1 MPIRSSRYW
10 PLLLLLA
17 ACARTPRSSADLNNK
32 YHDATIRQIGM
43 AQDERNS
50 AALLPFLTNA
60 NPTYRREA
68 ALALASVQAPAAVP
82 GLLPL
87 LRDAEPSVRRAAAY
101 ALGQIGDSTI
111 VDSLRMRV
119 LEEKDGQVRR
129 YVHEALGRT
138 VTRRSLP
145 ELWRVETLTDTAR
158 AAALAWGL
166 SRAALRGLVSPE
178 SIRRTVLVLNSP
190 KLPDRGR
197 LAAVVGLSRTR
208 GFDAELARLAET
220 TLLRMAQKDR
230 SYAVRAAAASTLGRI
245 VALAPVPATSLPTEA
260 AVATATAV
268 TTAAIAPA
276 APVTPTSPI
285 GKAIVGPA
293 AVLARLATK
302 DPDYRVRLSAI
313 RALPFGPGNYGAS
326 RTAVFYALRHDR
338 APVALTAAEWLLAHA
353 KGEAGASLAALADGN
368 KQASPR
374 VRAALLRAAVRHASP
389 SARPSLVETIEKR
402 YPAVSTVYEKGFL
415 LEALGEDP
423 AAFDFVR
430 AQAFGAGQS
439 PVVAGYALA
448 SLLAM
453 RRLADFPAARHADFA
468 AAMRQGL
475 AGGDVAQLGTAAEAL
490 VDAKLYPEAQPADL
504 AALRAAQA
512 KLQLPTEIEAWQQLQ
527 RAIDKLTKAPTPTP
541 SPLATAA
548 QHPIDWAV
556 VQAVPLGQQVRLRT
570 SKGII
575 LLELKPNEAPG
586 AVASFVTLLSH
597 HFYDKLYFHR
607 VVPNFVAQG
616 GDPRGDGNG
625 SVPYNLRS
633 EFGDLRYEE
642 GSVGLASAGKDTES
656 CQFFIT
662 HTPTP
667 HLDGRYPIFAQVVG
681 GLDVVHK
688 LEIGDQILSVE
699 LVPEPTL

>member
-1 MPIRSSRYW
+1 M
-10 PLLLLLA
+10 
-17 ACARTPRSSADLNNK
+17 
-32 YHDATIRQIGM
+32 
-43 AQDERNS
+43 
-50 AALLPFLTNA
+50 
-60 NPTYRREA
+60 
-68 ALALASVQAPAAVP
+68 QAPVVVP

-145 ELWRVETLTDTAR
+145 ELWRVEILTDTAR

-208 GFDAELARLAET
+208 GFDADLARLTET

-245 VALAPVPATSLPTEA
+245 AALVPVPATSLPTEA
-260 AVATATAV
+260 AV

-285 GKAIVGPA
+285 GKTAVGPA
-293 AVLARLATK
+293 AVLAHLATK

-338 APVALTAAEWLLAHA
+338 ALVALTAAEWLLAHA
-353 KGEAGASLAALADGN
+353 KGEAGASLATLADGN
-368 KQASPR
+368 KQASLR
-374 VRAALLRAAVRHASP
+374 VRAALLRVAVRHASP
-389 SARPSLVETIEKR
+389 AARPSLVEAIEKR
-402 YPAVSTVYEKGFL
+402 YPTVPTVYEKGFL

-423 AAFDFVR
+423 TAFNFVR
-430 AQAFGAGQS
+430 QEAFGAGQS

-453 RRLADFPAARHADFA
+453 RREADFPAARQADFA
-468 AAMRQGL
+468 AAMRRAL
-475 AGGDVAQLGTAAEAL
+475 AGGDVAQIGSAAEAL
-490 VDAKLYPEAQPADL
+490 ADAKLYPEIQAADV
-504 AALRAAQA
+504 AALHQAQV
-512 KLQLPTEIEAWQQLQ
+512 KLQLPREIEAWQGIQQALN
-527 RAIDKLTKAPTPTP
+527 KLEKATKPKP
-541 SPLATAA
+541 SPLATAQ

-556 VQAVPLGQQVRLRT
+556 VQSVPLGQQVRLRT

-586 AVASFVTLLSH
+586 AVASFVTLISQ
-597 HFYDKLYFHR
+597 HFYDNLYFHR
-607 VVPNFVAQG
+607 VVPDFVAQG

-625 SVPYNLRS
+625 SAPYNLRS

-688 LEIGDQILSVE
+688 LDIGDQILAVE
-699 LVPEPTL
+699 LVR

>member
-1 MPIRSSRYW
+1 MPIRTRFSW
-10 PLLLLLA
+10 ALLLLLA
-17 ACARTPRSSADLNNK
+17 ACARTPQPSASGPANK
-32 YHDATIRQIGM
+32 YQDATMRQIGT
-43 AQDERNS
+43 AQDERNT
-50 AALLPFLTNA
+50 AALLPWLSNG
-60 NPTYRREA
+60 NPIYRREA

-82 GLLPL
+82 ALLPL
-87 LRDAEPSVRRAAAY
+87 LRDREPSVRRAAAY
-101 ALGQIGDSTI
+101 ALGQAGDSTA
-111 VDSLRMRV
+111 VDSLRVRV
-119 LEEKDGQVRR
+119 LQENDDVVRR

-138 VTRRSLP
+138 VTRHSLP
-145 ELWRVETLTDTAR
+145 ELWRVETLNDTAR

-166 SRAALRGLVSPE
+166 SRAALRGLISPE
-178 SIRRTVLVLNSP
+178 SIRRTVLLLNEP
-190 KLPDRGR
+190 KLPARGR
-197 LAAVVGLSRTR
+197 LAAAVGLSRTR
-208 GFDAELARLAET
+208 GLDADLQRLGAA
-220 TLLRMAQKDR
+220 TLLRVAQKDR

-245 VALAPVPATSLPTEA
+245 AALADKPPVPVPVTTAEAAPVAAAPTAAALPPATSPP
-260 AVATATAV
+260 
-268 TTAAIAPA
+268 AI
-276 APVTPTSPI
+276 S
-285 GKAIVGPA
+285 PA

-302 DPDYRVRLSAI
+302 DADYRVRLSAV
-313 RALPFGPGNYGAS
+313 RALPFGAEAYPAS
-326 RTAVFYALRHDR
+326 RVAVFEALRRDR
-338 APVALTAAEWLLAHA
+338 APVALAAAEWLLAHA
-353 KGEAGASLAALADGN
+353 RGEAGPSLAALADGN
-368 KQASPR
+368 KQASVR

-389 SARPSLVETIEKR
+389 AARPSLVETIEKR
-402 YPAVSTVYEKGFL
+402 YPVAGSGYEKGFL

-430 AQAFGAGQS
+430 TEAFAAGQS

-448 SLLAM
+448 ALLTM
-453 RRLADFPAARHADFA
+453 RRLADFPAARQADFA
-468 AAMRQGL
+468 AAVRQGL

-490 VDAKLYPEAQPADL
+490 ADAKLYPDAQPADL
-504 AALRAAQA
+504 AAVRAAQA

-527 RAIDKLTKAPTPTP
+527 GAIDKLTKAPKPTL

-586 AVASFVTLLSH
+586 AVASFVTLLNQ

-625 SVPYNLRS
+625 SAPYNLRS
-633 EFGDLRYEE
+633 EFGDLHYEE

-681 GLDVVHK
+681 GMDVVHK
-688 LEIGDQILSVE
+688 LDIGDQILGVE
-699 LVPEPTL
+699 LVK

>member
-1 MPIRSSRYW
+1 MPIRSFRYW

-32 YHDATIRQIGM
+32 YHDATIRQIGT

-68 ALALASVQAPAAVP
+68 ALALASVQAPVAVP

-111 VDSLRMRV
+111 VDSLRVRV

-190 KLPDRGR
+190 KLPNRGR

-208 GFDAELARLAET
+208 GFDADLARLAET

-245 VALAPVPATSLPTEA
+245 AALVQVPATSLPTEA
-260 AVATATAV
+260 AV

-276 APVTPTSPI
+276 APVTSTSPI
-285 GKAIVGPA
+285 GKAAVGPA

-353 KGEAGASLAALADGN
+353 KGEAGASLVALADGN

-374 VRAALLRAAVRHASP
+374 VRAALLRVAVRHASP
-389 SARPSLVETIEKR
+389 AARPSLLEAIEKR
-402 YPAVSTVYEKGFL
+402 YPAVPTVYEKGFL

-423 AAFDFVR
+423 TAFDFVS
-430 AQAFGAGQS
+430 QEAFGAGQS

-453 RRLADFPAARHADFA
+453 RREADFPAARQADFA
-468 AAMRQGL
+468 AAMRRAL
-475 AGGDVAQLGTAAEAL
+475 AGGDVAQIGSAAEAL
-490 VDAKLYPEAQPADL
+490 ADAKLYPEIQAADV
-504 AALRAAQA
+504 AALHQAQV
-512 KLQLPTEIEAWQQLQ
+512 KLQLPREIEAWQGIQQALN
-527 RAIDKLTKAPTPTP
+527 KLEKATKPTP
-541 SPLATAA
+541 SPLATAQ

-556 VQAVPLGQQVRLRT
+556 VQSVPLGQQVRLRT

-586 AVASFVTLLSH
+586 AVASFVTLISQ
-597 HFYDKLYFHR
+597 HFYDNLYFHR
-607 VVPNFVAQG
+607 VVPDFVAQG

-625 SVPYNLRS
+625 SAPYNLRS

-688 LEIGDQILSVE
+688 LDIGDQILAVE
-699 LVPEPTL
+699 LVR

>member
-1 MPIRSSRYW
+1 MPIRSFRYW

-32 YHDATIRQIGM
+32 YHDATIRQIGT

-68 ALALASVQAPAAVP
+68 ALALASVQAPVAVP

-111 VDSLRMRV
+111 VDSLRVRV

-190 KLPDRGR
+190 KLPNRGR

-208 GFDAELARLAET
+208 GFDADLARLAET

-245 VALAPVPATSLPTEA
+245 AVLVPVPATSLPTEA
-260 AVATATAV
+260 AV

-276 APVTPTSPI
+276 APVTSTSPI
-285 GKAIVGPA
+285 GKAVVGPA

-353 KGEAGASLAALADGN
+353 KGEAGASLVALADGN

-374 VRAALLRAAVRHASP
+374 VRAALLRVAVRHASP
-389 SARPSLVETIEKR
+389 AARPSLVEAIEKR
-402 YPAVSTVYEKGFL
+402 YPAVPTVYEKGFL

-423 AAFDFVR
+423 TAFDFVS
-430 AQAFGAGQS
+430 QEAFGAGQS

-453 RRLADFPAARHADFA
+453 RREADFPAARQADFA
-468 AAMRQGL
+468 AAMRRAL
-475 AGGDVAQLGTAAEAL
+475 AGGDVAQIGSAAEAL
-490 VDAKLYPEAQPADL
+490 ADTKLYPEIQAADV
-504 AALRAAQA
+504 AALHQAQV
-512 KLQLPTEIEAWQQLQ
+512 KLQLPREIEAWQGIQQALN
-527 RAIDKLTKAPTPTP
+527 KLEKATKPTP
-541 SPLATAA
+541 SPLATAQ

-556 VQAVPLGQQVRLRT
+556 VQSVPLGQLVRLRT

-586 AVASFVTLLSH
+586 AVASFVTLISQ
-597 HFYDKLYFHR
+597 HFYDNLYFHR
-607 VVPNFVAQG
+607 VVPDFVAQG

-625 SVPYNLRS
+625 SAPYNLRS

-688 LEIGDQILSVE
+688 LDIGDQILAVE
-699 LVPEPTL
+699 LVR

>member
-17 ACARTPRSSADLNNK
+17 ACARTPRPRADLNNK
-32 YHDATIRQIGM
+32 YHDATIRQIGT
-43 AQDERNS
+43 AQDERNF
-50 AALLPFLTNA
+50 AALLPFLTNP

-68 ALALASVQAPAAVP
+68 ALALASVQAPVVVP

-208 GFDAELARLAET
+208 GFDADLARLTET

-245 VALAPVPATSLPTEA
+245 AALVPVPATSLPTEA
-260 AVATATAV
+260 AV

-285 GKAIVGPA
+285 GKTAVGPA
-293 AVLARLATK
+293 AVLAHLATK

-338 APVALTAAEWLLAHA
+338 ALVALTAAEWLLAHA
-353 KGEAGASLAALADGN
+353 KGEAGASLATLADGN
-368 KQASPR
+368 KQASLR
-374 VRAALLRAAVRHASP
+374 VRAALLRVAVRHASP
-389 SARPSLVETIEKR
+389 AARPSLVEAIEKR
-402 YPAVSTVYEKGFL
+402 YPTVPTVYEKGFL

-423 AAFDFVR
+423 TAFDFVR
-430 AQAFGAGQS
+430 QEAFGAGQS

-453 RRLADFPAARHADFA
+453 RREADFPAARQADFA
-468 AAMRQGL
+468 AAMRRAL
-475 AGGDVAQLGTAAEAL
+475 AGGDVAQIGSAAEAL
-490 VDAKLYPEAQPADL
+490 ADAKLYPEIQAADV
-504 AALRAAQA
+504 AALHQAQV
-512 KLQLPTEIEAWQQLQ
+512 KLQLPREIEAWQGIQQALN
-527 RAIDKLTKAPTPTP
+527 KLEKATKPKP
-541 SPLATAA
+541 SPLATAQ

-556 VQAVPLGQQVRLRT
+556 VQSVPLGQQVRLRT

-586 AVASFVTLLSH
+586 AVASFVTLISQ
-597 HFYDKLYFHR
+597 HFYDNLYFHR
-607 VVPNFVAQG
+607 VVPDFVAQG

-625 SVPYNLRS
+625 SAPYNLRS

-688 LEIGDQILSVE
+688 LDIGDQILAVE
-699 LVPEPTL
+699 LVR

>member
-1 MPIRSSRYW
+1 MPIRTRFSW
-10 PLLLLLA
+10 ALLLLLA
-17 ACARTPRSSADLNNK
+17 ACVRTPQPSASGPANK
-32 YHDATIRQIGM
+32 YQDATMRQIGT
-43 AQDERNS
+43 AQDERNT
-50 AALLPFLTNA
+50 AALLPWLSNG
-60 NPTYRREA
+60 NPIYRREA

-82 GLLPL
+82 ALLPL
-87 LRDAEPSVRRAAAY
+87 LRDREPGVRRAAAY
-101 ALGQIGDSTI
+101 ALGQTGDSTA
-111 VDSLRMRV
+111 VDSLRVRV
-119 LEEKDGQVRR
+119 LKENDDVVRR

-138 VTRRSLP
+138 VTRHSLP

-166 SRAALRGLVSPE
+166 SRAALRGLTSPE
-178 SIRRTVLVLNSP
+178 SIRRTVLLLNEP
-190 KLPDRGR
+190 KLPARGR

-208 GFDAELARLAET
+208 GLDTDLQRLAET
-220 TLLRMAQKDR
+220 TLLRVAQKDR
-230 SYAVRAAAASTLGRI
+230 SYAVRAAAVSTLGKI
-245 VALAPVPATSLPTEA
+245 AALADKPPVPVP
-260 AVATATAV
+260 V
-268 TTAAIAPA
+268 TTAEVASVSPPPA
-276 APVTPTSPI
+276 AALPPTTSPP
-285 GKAIVGPA
+285 AISPA
-293 AVLARLATK
+293 ALLARLAIK
-302 DPDYRVRLSAI
+302 DSDYRVRLSAI
-313 RALPFGPGNYGAS
+313 RALPFGAEAYPAS
-326 RTAVFYALRHDR
+326 RASVFEALRRDR

-353 KGEAGASLAALADGN
+353 RGEAGPSLAALADGN
-368 KQASPR
+368 KQASVR

-389 SARPSLVETIEKR
+389 AARPSLIETIEKR
-402 YPAVSTVYEKGFL
+402 YPVVGSVYEKGFL

-430 AQAFGAGQS
+430 GEAFAAGQS

-448 SLLAM
+448 ALLTM
-453 RRLADFPAARHADFA
+453 RRLADFPAARQADFA
-468 AAMRQGL
+468 AAVRQGL

-490 VDAKLYPEAQPADL
+490 ADAKLYPEAQPDDL
-504 AALRAAQA
+504 TALRAAQA
-512 KLQLPTEIEAWQQLQ
+512 KLQLPTEIEAWQGLQ
-527 RAIDKLTKAPTPTP
+527 QAIDKLTKAPKPTP

-548 QHPIDWAV
+548 QHPIDWAI
-556 VQAVPLGQQVRLRT
+556 VQSVPVGQQVRLRT

-575 LLELKPNEAPG
+575 LLELKPNDAPG
-586 AVASFVTLLSH
+586 AVASFVTLLNR

-625 SVPYNLRS
+625 SAPYNLRS

-681 GLDVVHK
+681 GMDVVHK
-688 LEIGDQILSVE
+688 LDIGDQILAVE
-699 LVPEPTL
+699 LVK

>member
-1 MPIRSSRYW
+1 MPNRFLRLW
-10 PLLLLLA
+10 PVLLLA
-17 ACARTPRSSADLNNK
+17 ACARTPRPSADLANK
-32 YHDATIRQIGM
+32 YHDATIRQIGT
-43 AQDERNS
+43 AQDERNT
-50 AALLPFLTNA
+50 AAILPFLTNA

-87 LRDAEPSVRRAAAY
+87 LRDADPSVRRAAAY
-101 ALGQIGDSTI
+101 ALGQTGDSTA
-111 VDSLRMRV
+111 VDSLRVRV
-119 LEEKDGQVRR
+119 LKEADGTVRR

-145 ELWRVETLTDTAR
+145 ELWRVEVLNDTSR

-166 SRAALRGLVSPE
+166 SRAALRGLTSPE
-178 SIRRTVLVLNSP
+178 TIRRTVLLLNSP
-190 KLPDRGR
+190 KLPVQGR

-208 GFDAELARLAET
+208 GLDADLKRLAET
-220 TLLRMAQKDR
+220 TLLRVVQKDR
-230 SYAVRAAAASTLGRI
+230 NYAVRAAAANTLGKI
-245 VALAPVPATSLPTEA
+245 AAPQATSGTTVA
-260 AVATATAV
+260 AATAAKG
-268 TTAAIAPA
+268 AN
-276 APVTPTSPI
+276 S
-285 GKAIVGPA
+285 PA
-293 AVLARLATK
+293 AVLARLAVK
-302 DPDYRVRLSAI
+302 DPDYRVRLMAI
-313 RALPFGPGNYGAS
+313 RALPFDAESYPAS
-326 RTAVFYALRHDR
+326 RKAVFFALRHDR

-353 KGEAGASLAALADGN
+353 KGESGAALAALADGN
-368 KQASPR
+368 KQSSVR
-374 VRAALLRAAVRHASP
+374 VRAALLRAAVHHATP
-389 SARPSLVETIEKR
+389 AARPSLVETIRKR
-402 YPAVSTVYEKGFL
+402 YPAAPTVYEKGFL
-415 LEALGEDP
+415 LEALSEDP

-430 AQAFGAGQS
+430 GEAFAAGQS
-439 PVVAGYALA
+439 PVVAGYALGA
-448 SLLAM
+448 LLAM
-453 RRLADFPAARHADFA
+453 RRLPDFPASRHTDFA

-475 AGGDVAQLGTAAEAL
+475 ASGDVAQISTASEAL
-490 VDAKLYPEAQPADL
+490 GDARLYPTAQPADL

-512 KLQLPTEIEAWQQLQ
+512 KLQLPTEIEAWQGIQQAL
-527 RAIDKLTKAPTPTP
+527 DKLEKASKPTPTP
-541 SPLATAA
+541 LATAT

-556 VQAVPLGQQVRLRT
+556 VQGVPLGQQVRLRT

-586 AVASFVTLLSH
+586 AVASFVTLIRQK
-597 HFYDKLYFHR
+597 FYDNLYFHR

-625 SVPYNLRS
+625 SAPYNLRS

-688 LEIGDQILSVE
+688 LDIGDQILGVE
-699 LVPEPTL
+699 LVPLPAL

>member
-1 MPIRSSRYW
+1 MPIRSFRYW

-32 YHDATIRQIGM
+32 YHDATIRQIGT

-68 ALALASVQAPAAVP
+68 ALALASVQAPVAVP

-208 GFDAELARLAET
+208 GFDADLARLAET

-245 VALAPVPATSLPTEA
+245 AVLVPVPATSLPTEA
-260 AVATATAV
+260 AV

-276 APVTPTSPI
+276 APVTSTSPI
-285 GKAIVGPA
+285 GKAVVGPA

-353 KGEAGASLAALADGN
+353 KGEAGASLVALADGN

-389 SARPSLVETIEKR
+389 AARPSLLEAIEKR
-402 YPAVSTVYEKGFL
+402 YPAVPTVYEKGFL

-423 AAFDFVR
+423 TAFDFVR
-430 AQAFGAGQS
+430 QEAFGAGQS

-453 RRLADFPAARHADFA
+453 RREADFPAARQADFA
-468 AAMRQGL
+468 AAMRRAL
-475 AGGDVAQLGTAAEAL
+475 AGGDVAQIGSAADAL
-490 VDAKLYPEAQPADL
+490 ADAKLYPETQAADV
-504 AALRAAQA
+504 AALHQAQV
-512 KLQLPTEIEAWQQLQ
+512 KLQLPREIEAWQGIQQALN
-527 RAIDKLTKAPTPTP
+527 KLEKATKPTP
-541 SPLATAA
+541 SPLATAQ

-556 VQAVPLGQQVRLRT
+556 VQSVPLGQLVRLRT

-586 AVASFVTLLSH
+586 AVASFVTLISQ
-597 HFYDKLYFHR
+597 HFYDNLYFHR
-607 VVPNFVAQG
+607 VVPDFVAQG

-625 SVPYNLRS
+625 SAPYNLRS

-688 LEIGDQILSVE
+688 LDIGDQILAVE
-699 LVPEPTL
+699 LVR

>member
-1 MPIRSSRYW
+1 MPIRSFRYW

-32 YHDATIRQIGM
+32 YHDATIRQIGT

-68 ALALASVQAPAAVP
+68 ALALASVQAPVAVP

-111 VDSLRMRV
+111 VDSLRVRV

-208 GFDAELARLAET
+208 GFDADLARLTET

-245 VALAPVPATSLPTEA
+245 AVLVPVPATSLPTEA
-260 AVATATAV
+260 AV

-285 GKAIVGPA
+285 GKAVVGPA

-368 KQASPR
+368 KQASLR

-389 SARPSLVETIEKR
+389 AARPSLLEAIEKR
-402 YPAVSTVYEKGFL
+402 YPAVPTVYEKGFL

-423 AAFDFVR
+423 TAFDFVS
-430 AQAFGAGQS
+430 QEAFGAGQS

-453 RRLADFPAARHADFA
+453 RREVDFPAARQADFA
-468 AAMRQGL
+468 AAMRRAL
-475 AGGDVAQLGTAAEAL
+475 AGGDVAQIGIAAEAL
-490 VDAKLYPEAQPADL
+490 ADAKLYPEIQAADV
-504 AALRAAQA
+504 AALHQAQV
-512 KLQLPTEIEAWQQLQ
+512 KLQLPREIEAWQGIQQALN
-527 RAIDKLTKAPTPTP
+527 KLEKATKPTP
-541 SPLATAA
+541 SPLATAQ

-556 VQAVPLGQQVRLRT
+556 VQSVPLGQLVRLRT

-586 AVASFVTLLSH
+586 AVASFVTLISQ
-597 HFYDKLYFHR
+597 HFYDNLYFHR
-607 VVPNFVAQG
+607 VVPDFVAQG

-625 SVPYNLRS
+625 SAPYNLRS

-688 LEIGDQILSVE
+688 LDIGDQILAVE
-699 LVPEPTL
+699 LVR

>member
-1 MPIRSSRYW
+1 MPIRSFRYW

-17 ACARTPRSSADLNNK
+17 ACARTPRPRADLNNK
-32 YHDATIRQIGM
+32 YHDATIRQIGT

-68 ALALASVQAPAAVP
+68 ALALASVQAPVVVP

-208 GFDAELARLAET
+208 GFDADLARLTET
-220 TLLRMAQKDR
+220 TLLRMVQKDR

-245 VALAPVPATSLPTEA
+245 AALVPVPATSLPTEA
-260 AVATATAV
+260 AV

-285 GKAIVGPA
+285 GKTAVGPA
-293 AVLARLATK
+293 AVLAHLATK

-326 RTAVFYALRHDR
+326 RTAVFYALRHDC
-338 APVALTAAEWLLAHA
+338 ALVALTAAEWLLAHA
-353 KGEAGASLAALADGN
+353 KGEAGASLATLADGN
-368 KQASPR
+368 KQASLR
-374 VRAALLRAAVRHASP
+374 VRAALLRVAVRHASP
-389 SARPSLVETIEKR
+389 AARPSLVEAIEKR
-402 YPAVSTVYEKGFL
+402 YPTVPTVYEKGFL

-423 AAFDFVR
+423 TAFDFVR
-430 AQAFGAGQS
+430 QEAFGAGQS

-453 RRLADFPAARHADFA
+453 RREADFPAARQADFA
-468 AAMRQGL
+468 AAMRRAL
-475 AGGDVAQLGTAAEAL
+475 AGGDVAQIGSAAEAL
-490 VDAKLYPEAQPADL
+490 ADAKLYPETQAVDV
-504 AALRAAQA
+504 AALHQAQV
-512 KLQLPTEIEAWQQLQ
+512 KLQLPREIEAWQGIQQALN
-527 RAIDKLTKAPTPTP
+527 KLEKATKPKP
-541 SPLATAA
+541 SPLATAQ

-556 VQAVPLGQQVRLRT
+556 VQSVPLGQQVRLRT

-586 AVASFVTLLSH
+586 AVASFVTLISQ
-597 HFYDKLYFHR
+597 HFYDNLYFHR
-607 VVPNFVAQG
+607 VVPDFVAQG

-625 SVPYNLRS
+625 SAPYNLRS

-688 LEIGDQILSVE
+688 LDIGDQILAVE
-699 LVPEPTL
+699 LVR

>member
-1 MPIRSSRYW
+1 MPIRSFRYW

-32 YHDATIRQIGM
+32 YHDATIRQIGT

-68 ALALASVQAPAAVP
+68 ALALASVQAPVAVP

-111 VDSLRMRV
+111 VDSLRVRV

-190 KLPDRGR
+190 KLPNRGR

-208 GFDAELARLAET
+208 GFDADLARLAET

-245 VALAPVPATSLPTEA
+245 AALVQVPATSLPTEA
-260 AVATATAV
+260 AV

-276 APVTPTSPI
+276 APVTSTSPI
-285 GKAIVGPA
+285 GKAAVGPA

-374 VRAALLRAAVRHASP
+374 VRAALLRVAVRHASP
-389 SARPSLVETIEKR
+389 AARPSLVEAIEKR
-402 YPAVSTVYEKGFL
+402 YPAVPTVYEKGFL

-423 AAFDFVR
+423 TAFDFVR
-430 AQAFGAGQS
+430 QEAFGAGQS

-453 RRLADFPAARHADFA
+453 RREADFPAARQADFA
-468 AAMRQGL
+468 AAMRRAL
-475 AGGDVAQLGTAAEAL
+475 AGGDVAQIGSAAEAL
-490 VDAKLYPEAQPADL
+490 ADAKLYPEIQAADV
-504 AALRAAQA
+504 AALHQAQV
-512 KLQLPTEIEAWQQLQ
+512 KLQLPREIEAWQGIQQALN
-527 RAIDKLTKAPTPTP
+527 KLEKATKPTP
-541 SPLATAA
+541 SPLATAQ

-556 VQAVPLGQQVRLRT
+556 VQSVPLGQQVRLRT

-586 AVASFVTLLSH
+586 AVASFVTLISQ
-597 HFYDKLYFHR
+597 HFYNNLYFHR
-607 VVPNFVAQG
+607 VVPDFVAQG

-625 SVPYNLRS
+625 SAPYNLRS

-688 LEIGDQILSVE
+688 LDIGDQILAVE
-699 LVPEPTL
+699 LVR

>member
-1 MPIRSSRYW
+1 MPIRSFRYW

-32 YHDATIRQIGM
+32 YHDATIRQIGT

-68 ALALASVQAPAAVP
+68 ALALASVQAPVAVP

-111 VDSLRMRV
+111 VDSLRVRV

-190 KLPDRGR
+190 KLPNRGR

-208 GFDAELARLAET
+208 GFDADLARLAET

-245 VALAPVPATSLPTEA
+245 AVLVPVPATSLPTEA
-260 AVATATAV
+260 AV

-276 APVTPTSPI
+276 APVTSTSPI
-285 GKAIVGPA
+285 GKAAVGPA

-353 KGEAGASLAALADGN
+353 KGEAGASLVALADGN

-374 VRAALLRAAVRHASP
+374 VRAALLRVAVRHASP
-389 SARPSLVETIEKR
+389 AARPSLVEAIEKR
-402 YPAVSTVYEKGFL
+402 YPAVPTVYEKGFL

-423 AAFDFVR
+423 TAFDFVS
-430 AQAFGAGQS
+430 QEAFGAGQS

-453 RRLADFPAARHADFA
+453 RREADFPAARQADFA
-468 AAMRQGL
+468 AAMRRAL
-475 AGGDVAQLGTAAEAL
+475 AGGDVAQIGSAAEAL
-490 VDAKLYPEAQPADL
+490 ADTKLYPEIQAADV
-504 AALRAAQA
+504 AALHQAQV
-512 KLQLPTEIEAWQQLQ
+512 KLQLPREIEAWQGIQQALN
-527 RAIDKLTKAPTPTP
+527 KLEKATKPTP
-541 SPLATAA
+541 SPLATAQ

-556 VQAVPLGQQVRLRT
+556 VQSVPLGQQVRLRT

-586 AVASFVTLLSH
+586 AVASFVTLISQ
-597 HFYDKLYFHR
+597 HFYDNLYFHR
-607 VVPNFVAQG
+607 VVPDFVAQG

-625 SVPYNLRS
+625 SAPYNLRS

-688 LEIGDQILSVE
+688 LDIGDQILAVE
-699 LVPEPTL
+699 LVR